1 MQDSNL
7 ANRLELW
14 GFEDGVMV
22 FKDFS
27 LGCGFEIPSID
38 ISSES
43 DEAINIL
50 KHQIRQFLN
59 GLPSKLS
66 IQFIQAISG
75 GNDKVITAH
84 GDLAKNSLTDFQSE
98 ILKSRMDK
106 FTELD
111 DQGALPRQRLFVFIR
126 KKFEI
131 PPKKRKFHWMF
142 WKAQDQNL
150 KEAHLKSEIQKFD
163 RVIENI
169 ISQFAALEIKAEKL
183 SEQDTFGL
191 LYSQW
196 NPDRP
201 IVESEIS
208 SHDVRDQVC
217 LTDAV
222 IGIDNFSIGKIYHK
236 VISLKMFPENTFSS
250 MAQALKNLPF
260 ESRLFFSVE
269 VLDQQKE
276 IASLQTQRR
285 MAYAATVGKT
295 GVSDLESQAKLRDLQ
310 GILEEMIQGSEHV
323 FKVALQIILR
333 SPDLDI
339 LDSQVSDTLA
349 LIREMN
355 GAEGML
361 ETIAAFDIFSQIAL
375 PQVNA
380 KERTI
385 TVNTSVLSDLVPL
398 YGSWKGHELPKVLLR
413 TREGGLLPFDPF
425 SASLG
430 NSNMIVSGGSGA
442 GKSYFAN
449 SLISQMMKEKP
460 KVFILDIGASYR
472 RMCENLD
479 GQYIELGIKSNL
491 SINPFDLSDDE
502 KMDAER
508 VDQKIKFLVT
518 VVELMT
524 KEPGKLALGKLE
536 KAELEKLIK
545 LVLSNESSP
554 QLSHLMNLLLA
565 HEEIEIRRLGKILS
579 LWCGDSPF
587 GKIVDRPTTVKLDRD
602 VVCFDLKNLD
612 SHVDLQS
619 ICLFLITDLIWRE
632 VQKDKTQMK
641 FTIFD
646 ECWRLLQ
653 DESASLFIGDVFRT
667 FRKYRASAIA
677 ISQTMDDFAKS
688 KIASAIMP
696 NSSLKWILRQKGADQ
711 ESLKTALMLNDREM
725 EQISSL
731 SSKKGY
737 FSEAFLMAE
746 NKRQV
751 VRIDSTP
758 LEYWLF
764 TTDPADLAIMAD
776 IKIKNPAL
784 SDLDILRLAAT
795 NYHQGAAGGPVNGKA
810 S

>member
-1 MQDSNL
+1 MQDSSL

-22 FKDFS
+22 FMDFS

-43 DEAINIL
+43 DESINIL
-50 KHQIRQFLN
+50 KHRIRQLLN
-59 GLPSKLS
+59 GLPSGLS
-66 IQFIQAISG
+66 IQFIQEISG
-75 GNDKVITAH
+75 GNDKVITSH
-84 GDLAKNSLTDFQSE
+84 GKLSKNDLTDFQKE
-98 ILKSRMDK
+98 ILDSRISK
-106 FTELD
+106 FTALD
-111 DQGALPRQRLFVFIR
+111 DGGELPKQRLFAFIR
-126 KKFEI
+126 KKFEV
-131 PPKKRKFHWMF
+131 PPKKQRFWFKF
-142 WKAQDQNL
+142 WKPQEKNL
-150 KEAHLKSEIQKFD
+150 TETHLRSEIQRFE

-169 ISQFAALEIKAEKL
+169 ISQFASLEIVAQRLAEQ
-183 SEQDTFGL
+183 ETFHL
-191 LYSQW
+191 LYNQW

-201 IVESEIS
+201 IIETNIS
-208 SHDVRDQVC
+208 AQDVRDQIC
-217 LTDAV
+217 LTDSV
-222 IGIDNFSIGKIYHK
+222 IGVDNFSLGGVYHK
-236 VISLKMFPENTFSS
+236 VISLKMLPENTLSS
-250 MAQALKNLPF
+250 MAQVLRSLPF

-276 IASLQTQRR
+276 ISALQMQRR
-285 MAYAATVGKT
+285 MAYAATVGKK
-295 GVSDLESQAKLRDLQ
+295 GVTDLESQAKLRDLE

-323 FKVALQIILR
+323 FKVALQIVLR
-333 SPDLDI
+333 APDLDI
-339 LDSQVSDTLA
+339 LDSQVSDTLM

-361 ETIAAFDIFSQIAL
+361 ETVAAFEVFSQIAL
-375 PQVNA
+375 PQVVA

-385 TVNTSVLSDLVPL
+385 KVNTSVLSDLVPL

-413 TREGGLLPFDPF
+413 TCDGGLLPFDPF

-472 RMCENLD
+472 RTCENLG
-479 GQYIELGIKSNL
+479 GQYIELGIKSDL
-491 SINPFDLSDDE
+491 SINPFDLSPEE
-502 KMDAER
+502 KLDTER

-524 KEPGKLALGKLE
+524 KEPGKMALGKLE

-545 LVLSNESSP
+545 LVLAEESVP
-554 QLSHLMNLLLA
+554 QLSHLMTRLLS
-565 HEEIEIRRLGKILS
+565 HEEVEIKRLGKILS

-587 GKIVDRPTTVKLDRD
+587 GKMVDRPTTVRLDRD

-612 SHVDLQS
+612 SHLDLQS

-641 FTIFD
+641 FAIFD

-653 DESASLFIGDVFRT
+653 DDSASLFIGDVFRT

-688 KIASAIMP
+688 KVAGAIMP

-711 ESLKTALMLNDREM
+711 ESLKNALMLNDREM

-731 SSKKGY
+731 GSKKGY
-737 FSEAFLMAE
+737 YSEAFLMAE

-764 TTDPADLAIMAD
+764 TTDPADLALMND
-776 IKIKNPAL
+776 IKNKNPSL
-784 SDLDILRLAAT
+784 TDLDVLREAAKT
-795 NYHQGAAGGPVNGKA
+795 HSQGASAPSGKEA